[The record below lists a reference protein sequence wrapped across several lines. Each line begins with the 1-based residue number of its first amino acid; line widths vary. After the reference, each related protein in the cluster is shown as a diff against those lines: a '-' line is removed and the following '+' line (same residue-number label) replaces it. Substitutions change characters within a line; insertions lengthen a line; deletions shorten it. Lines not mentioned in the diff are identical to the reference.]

1 MKKFKTVTDVD
12 LLYAA
17 HSHYLDIAL
26 REQGRADS
34 LKGKNEFSNARA
46 AKAWKRERELHD
58 EICRLE
64 KIEKRKG
71 K

>member
-1 MKKFKTVTDVD
+1 MKKFKTVTDID

-26 REQGRADS
+26 REQGRADK
-34 LKGKNEFSNARA
+34 LKDNKFTNARA
-46 AKAWKRERELHD
+46 ARAWSRERELHD

-64 KIEKRKG
+64 KLGKRKS

>member
-1 MKKFKTVTDVD
+1 MKKFKTLTDVD

-17 HSHYLDIAL
+17 HSHYLDMAM
-26 REQGRADS
+26 REQERADKF
-34 LKGKNEFSNARA
+34 KGKNFLSNARA
-46 AKAWKRERELHD
+46 QRAWSREREVHD

-64 KIEKRKG
+64 KLGKRKS

>member
-1 MKKFKTVTDVD
+1 MKKFKTVNDVD

-17 HSHYLDIAL
+17 HTHYLDIAL
-26 REQGRADS
+26 REQKRADKF
-34 LKGKNEFSNARA
+34 KGKNSLSNARA
-46 AKAWKRERELHD
+46 TKAWAREREVHD

-64 KIEKRKG
+64 KLGKRKS

>member
-1 MKKFKTVTDVD
+1 MKKFKTVTDID

-17 HSHYLDIAL
+17 HSHYLGMAL
-26 REQGRADS
+26 REQERADKF
-34 LKGKNEFSNARA
+34 KGKNSLSNARA
-46 AKAWKRERELHD
+46 TKAWARECEVHD

-64 KIEKRKG
+64 KLGKRKS